1 MLAFA
6 RLSFSLLVSS
16 VILASTALPVES
28 SETELLVLTPDDF
41 DSTVANGV
49 WFIEHFS
56 PYCRHCRDF
65 APTWTQ
71 LVEETEK
78 KADPGI
84 RLAQVNCAVHGDLC
98 RKNGVEG
105 YPQMNLYRDGKFV
118 ETFRQSRDID
128 ILTKYITANAEPRNP
143 PAPEPPA
150 EDSPAAAS
158 EDDALLD
165 EVVHREDVNPDGVV
179 LSLNEKNFQQ
189 TVDKGHVFVK
199 FFAPWCGH
207 CKKLAPF
214 WTQLG
219 SAMRNKLNIA
229 EVDCESHSALCKQEG
244 ITGYPMLYYY
254 GGKGAGKTEYTGG
267 RKLEQLKAFADKVS
281 GPGVQELKY
290 GELETRVAEQPVLYL
305 FLHSPSDKALFKQVI
320 EASNVLFGSPSLYT
334 STSSSF
340 YDHFNIQ
347 PGTAAILALKDHDPT
362 APAAVYT
369 ISKPLSTQTEKQK
382 LVDWFIRNRL
392 PGAVELDSDNFQDVM
407 NAPHKP
413 LVVITATSGKD
424 KEQIAR
430 EVTNLAR
437 KWRDAK
443 EQAPVVFTWMD
454 ADKWGSWLK
463 SMYGIK
469 ANMLPR
475 AVVANHSSLVYYDI
489 DPFGEPVKL
498 TAASLFP
505 TINGAARGTLAHKN
519 SENMVERLARYL
531 NGKLI
536 ALELYVVNNP
546 WHTAFFAMIG
556 MVGLGLGVRKLLA
569 ESDEAREGNYLRKG
583 DRLD

>member
-16 VILASTALPVES
+16 IILASTALPVES

-41 DSTVANGV
+41 DSTIANGV

-105 YPQMNLYRDGKFV
+105 YPQMNLYRDGKYL
-118 ETFRQSRDID
+118 ETFRQSRDVD
-128 ILTKYITANAEPRNP
+128 ILTKYITAHAEPRNP

-150 EDSPAAAS
+150 EEPPAAAS
-158 EDDALLD
+158 DDDELLD
-165 EVVHREDVNPDGVV
+165 EIVHREAANPNGVV
-179 LSLNEKNFQQ
+179 MSLDENNFQQ

-207 CKKLAPF
+207 CKKLAPI
-214 WTQLG
+214 WKQLG
-219 SAMRNKLNIA
+219 SVMQNKLNIA
-229 EVDCESHSALCKQEG
+229 EVDCEAHSALCKKEG
-244 ITGYPMLYYY
+244 ITGYPMLHYY
-254 GGKGAGKTEYTGG
+254 GGKGAGQTEYTGG
-267 RKLEQLKAFADKVS
+267 RKIEQLQAFAEKVA

-290 GELETRVAEQPVLYL
+290 GELETRVAEQSVFYL
-305 FLHSPSDKALFKQVI
+305 FLHSPSDKTLFKQVV
-320 EASNVLFGSPSLYT
+320 EASNVLFGSPALYT

-347 PGTAAILALKDHDPT
+347 PGTAAVLALKDHDPN
-362 APAAVYT
+362 APAAVYNLPK
-369 ISKPLSTQTEKQK
+369 SLSTKNKQE
-382 LVDWFIRNRL
+382 LANWIMRNRL
-392 PGAVELDSDNFQDVM
+392 PGAVELDRDNFQDIM

-413 LVVITATSGKD
+413 LVVIVATSQND
-424 KEQIAR
+424 KAQVAK
-430 EVTNLAR
+430 EVIGIAR

-454 ADKWGSWLK
+454 ADAWGSWLK

-469 ANMLPR
+469 ANMLPMT
-475 AVVANHSSLVYYDI
+475 VVADHSRLVYYDT
-489 DPFGEPVKL
+489 DPFGEAVKL
-498 TAASLFP
+498 TASSLFP

-519 SENMVERLARYL
+519 SENFVERLARYL
-531 NGKLI
+531 NNKLI

-556 MVGLGLGVRKLLA
+556 MIGLGLGVKKLLA
-569 ESDEAREGNYLRKG
+569 ESDEARDMRKG